1 MVAAGERARA
11 TKECVRRACAISR
24 LRASARSGE
33 GLGSDG
39 AAVGRALCLTGNAEA
54 DVEYRSDA
62 WRAWLGVGLGLG
74 FGLALTLTLTLTLAL
89 ALALTLITRLLGG
102 ERRGR
107 RGGRGGRGGAAAGRR
122 GGRARGRAVGGL
134 DARCGLGAHALGEC
148 LVRVGARV
156 RARVRA

>member
-11 TKECVRRACAISR
+11 TKERARRACAISR

-62 WRAWLGVGLGLG
+62 WRAWLGVGLGFG
-74 FGLALTLTLTLTLAL
+74 FGLALTLTLTLALAL

-107 RGGRGGRGGAAAGRR
+107 RGGRGGAAAGRR

-134 DARCGLGAHALGEC
+134 DARCGLGAHALREC

-156 RARVRA
+156 RARFRA